1 MMMPLCYF
9 AFYPDYE
16 KSETELLCRLKPK
29 VFIDVGSHIGYYS
42 MLVHK
47 LGAEIIIAIEPD
59 PRVFR
64 ILNRTVKANKLKT
77 S

>member
-1 MMMPLCYF
+1 MPLCYF

-29 VFIDVGSHIGYYS
+29 VFIDVRSHMGYYS

-47 LGAEIIIAIEPD
+47 LGAEIIIAIKSD
-59 PRVFR
+59 HRVFR
-64 ILNRTVKANKLKT
+64 TLNRTVKANKLKT